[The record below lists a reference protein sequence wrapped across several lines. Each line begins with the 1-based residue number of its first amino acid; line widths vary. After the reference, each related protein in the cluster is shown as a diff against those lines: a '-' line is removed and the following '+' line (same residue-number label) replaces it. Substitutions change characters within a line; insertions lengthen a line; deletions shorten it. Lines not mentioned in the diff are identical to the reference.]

1 MVWFED
7 TVKTRGLSVDPLDQ
21 LTNSYSASAV
31 ALTVTVEPSPYSPPV
46 VSTEPPTLEL
56 IVTKN
61 DGGVSFE
68 HEKRIMNTSNNSFL
82 IVYFFSLKGWKTG
95 FEPATS

>member
-31 ALTVTVEPSPYSPPV
+31 ALTVTVTPSPYSPPV

-56 IVTKN
+56 ILTKN
-61 DGGVSFE
+61 EGGVSFE
-68 HEKRIMNTSNNSFL
+68 HEKSTMNTSNNSFL
-82 IVYFFSLKGWKTG
+82 IVRYLTLKLVKNK
-95 FEPATS
+95 

>member
-21 LTNSYSASAV
+21 LTNSYSASGV
-31 ALTVTVEPSPYSPPV
+31 AFTVTVTPSPYSPPV

-56 IVTKN
+56 ILTKN
-61 DGGVSFE
+61 EGGVSFE
-68 HEKRIMNTSNNSFL
+68 HEKRTMNTSNNNFL
-82 IVYFFSLKGWKTG
+82 IVKDLSLKLVKIK
-95 FEPATS
+95 

>member
-31 ALTVTVEPSPYSPPV
+31 ALTVTVAPSPYSPPV
-46 VSTEPPTLEL
+46 VSTEPPTPEL
-56 IVTKN
+56 ILTKN

-68 HEKRIMNTSNNSFL
+68 HEKSTMNTSNNSFL
-82 IVYFFSLKGWKTG
+82 IVYVFNTKIS
-95 FEPATS
+95 EN